1 MMNMNEVKKVIME
14 GIMKEANNKEKAMI
28 FGAAA
33 LIGFGSIAFYAM
45 LIKVLF
51 NIIF

>member
-1 MMNMNEVKKVIME
+1 MMNLNEVKKVIVKD
-14 GIMKEANNKEKAMI
+14 IMAEANNKEKAMI
-28 FGAAA
+28 IGAAA
-33 LIGFGSIAFYAM
+33 LIGLGSIAFYAM

>member
-1 MMNMNEVKKVIME
+1 MKNLNEVKGFIME
-14 GIMKEANNKEKAMI
+14 GLNKKEKAMVI
-28 FGAAA
+28 AAAA
-33 LIGFGSIAFYAM
+33 LIGIGSIAFYAM